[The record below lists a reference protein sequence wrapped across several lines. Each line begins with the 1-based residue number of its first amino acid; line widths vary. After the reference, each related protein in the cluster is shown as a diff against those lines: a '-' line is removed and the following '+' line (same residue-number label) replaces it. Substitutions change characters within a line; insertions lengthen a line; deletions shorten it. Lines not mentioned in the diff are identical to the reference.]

1 MQASGGQRHD
11 EGHQQQQQ
19 PQHTSTTSQSMSRNG
34 SSGAPAAS
42 AASPASSTASEHRS
56 QSDGGAAP
64 RLKIRLGGST
74 LGGGHHAG
82 NRATSTSSEGT
93 NGHTT
98 PRAASPAA
106 VVAVASPRMNGHSE
120 DQHHYSNEHAV
131 KQNGSSSEK
140 GNDIHTVKK
149 EDGYGAIPSPLPMG
163 KTGSNAAE
171 EDVKS
176 QQQELKSVSP
186 MQEGQQQEEQQSLSY
201 KDLSNSLPKERTE
214 AEIMHDMAELPNIAR
229 QSLVPLYELVRRLV
243 ARSYT
248 DLQSIVEVCVSCSH
262 ELSLS
267 SVVCL
272 KFCQKRQC
280 CTVP

>member
-1 MQASGGQRHD
+1 
-11 EGHQQQQQ
+11 
-19 PQHTSTTSQSMSRNG
+19 MSRNG

-74 LGGGHHAG
+74 LGGHHAG

-106 VVAVASPRMNGHSE
+106 AAAVAVASPRMNGHSE
-120 DQHHYSNEHAV
+120 DQHRYGDEHAV
-131 KQNGSSSEK
+131 KQNGSNPEK
-140 GNDIHTVKK
+140 GTDIHTIKK
-149 EDGYGAIPSPLPMG
+149 EDGYGSIPSPVPMG

-171 EDVKS
+171 EDIKS
-176 QQQELKSVSP
+176 QQQGLKSVST
-186 MQEGQQQEEQQSLSY
+186 MQEGQEEEKHTLSH
-201 KDLSNSLPKERTE
+201 KDLRNSPPKERTE

-248 DLQSIVEVCVSCSH
+248 DLQSIVEVCVSYSQRTH
-262 ELSLS
+262 PIR
-267 SVVCL
+267 V
-272 KFCQKRQC
+272 
-280 CTVP
+280 